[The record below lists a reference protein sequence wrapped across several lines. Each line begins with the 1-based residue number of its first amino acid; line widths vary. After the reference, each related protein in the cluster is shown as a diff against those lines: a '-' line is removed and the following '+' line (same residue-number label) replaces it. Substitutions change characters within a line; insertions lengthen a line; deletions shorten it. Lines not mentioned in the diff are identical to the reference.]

1 MLWTAILSG
10 YAHNGEPKLGL
21 QVFREMVYNNMEVK
35 LDWVVMVTLLLVCS
49 QLGWSKHGKSVH
61 G

>member
-35 LDWVVMVTLLLVCS
+35 LDWVVMVSLLLVCG
-49 QLGWSKHGKSVH
+49 QLG
-61 G
+61 